1 MSAVSHDRGS
11 ATVWVLMLASVLTL
25 MGVGAVLISAG
36 IVAHRRA
43 SAAADLA
50 ALAGATRSVLDE
62 TAACIAAASVAI
74 ANGARLTECELNAT
88 SLVVQ
93 VTVDPAGQWL
103 PDMKVAA
110 RAGYRSVAICSD
122 GSVLSDAALVSA
134 A

>member
-1 MSAVSHDRGS
+1 MSVVSNDRGS

-50 ALAGATRSVLDE
+50 ALAGATRSVFDE
-62 TAACIAAASVAI
+62 TAACIAAASVAS
-74 ANGARLTECELNAT
+74 ANGARLTKCELNAT

-93 VTVDPAGQWL
+93 VTVDSVGQWL
-103 PDMKVAA
+103 PPMKVAA
-110 RAGYRSVAICSD
+110 RAGYPADAR
-122 GSVLSDAALVSA
+122 GSVGTAGTDR
-134 A
+134 